1 MSVATPSCLASIA
14 GNDDG
19 GWRDAAR
26 VLLSDSDAALAARF
40 DADEPVDRLLTA
52 RSALVDGVVCS
63 AWQRAHCAL
72 PELHLLATGG
82 YGRGELFPGSD
93 VDLLVL
99 AESEAQAEHHDA
111 LARFFALLWDAG
123 LSAGHAVRSLDQCV
137 QAARED
143 LTVVTALSEWRLL
156 AGQAEAAQ
164 RLARA
169 LSANTLWPPEQY
181 FAHKRDEQRQRH
193 ARFNDTAYNL
203 EPNIKDGPGGLRDIH
218 TLVWM
223 ARRVHGVAGLA
234 ELVPLGALGEDEFA
248 SLERERQALS
258 RLRFGL
264 HLVAGRR
271 EERLLFDLQKA
282 LAARLGLRDERAD
295 NLAVEQLMQGFFR
308 SAATVLRINDR
319 LLQRFEEQL
328 EGEQRAE
335 PIDAEFVR
343 RHGYLALREPGR
355 LAGQPSLVL
364 RLFQVWA
371 TDPQLRGLHSESAR
385 ALAEALPN
393 IPSYDVATPELRAR
407 FMEILRGP
415 QPVLSLRRMSRLGV
429 LACYLPAFGNVAG
442 RMQFDLF
449 HVYTVDQHTLA
460 VLANIAGFHAPD
472 PQQRFALAH
481 EVWPRLRKPE
491 LLLLAGLFHDIAKG
505 RGGDHSELGS
515 HDAEAFCRAH
525 ALPAGD
531 TALVAWLV
539 RQHLLMSVTAQR
551 QDISDPEVINRF
563 AQRVADREHL
573 DYLYLLTVA
582 DIAGTSPKLWNAWK
596 DRLLADLYGATRFAL
611 RRGLEHPVHGAE
623 RISECRVAAHAL
635 LLGEGMSDSQINAVW
650 ATFPDESFLRYR
662 PEQIAWQTAAIG
674 KHRAASALVLARPL
688 AQGGAPALEV
698 FVYAPDND
706 GLFAAVVATLDRF
719 GLSIL
724 ASRIVTAHNGM
735 SLDTF
740 QVLAVNDRGVGRD
753 ELARTISRRL
763 SDILA
768 RPLAQVRPSRR
779 ALPRHLRHFHV
790 PTRVEFETL
799 ANGRSQL
806 TLVCTDRPGLL
817 AEVAQVLRQQR
828 VRVHA
833 ARIATFG
840 ERVEDFFQLTDEHDL
855 ALQAPQTLHDLRTAL
870 LNCVDGEDDGKAN
883 RQ

>member
-1 MSVATPSCLASIA
+1 VTTPFASLAAIAVA
-14 GNDDG
+14 DDG
-19 GWRDAAR
+19 AWRDTAR
-26 VLLSDSDAALAARF
+26 ALLSDTDAALAQRF
-40 DADEPVDRLLTA
+40 DADEPVDRLLAA
-52 RSALVDGVVCS
+52 RSASVDNVVCS
-63 AWQRAHCAL
+63 AWQRARCACTGL
-72 PELHLLATGG
+72 ELLATGG
-82 YGRGELFPGSD
+82 YGRGELFPASD

-99 AESEAQAEHHDA
+99 AETNAQAAHHEA
-111 LARFFALLWDAG
+111 LAHFFTLLWDVG
-123 LSAGHAVRSLDQCV
+123 LSAGHAVRSLQQCV

-143 LTVVTALSEWRLL
+143 LTVITALSEWRLL
-156 AGQAEAAQ
+156 CGNADAAQ

-169 LSANTLWPPEQY
+169 LSAHMLWPPAEY
-181 FAHKRDEQRQRH
+181 FADKRDEQRQRH

-223 ARRVHGVAGLA
+223 ARRVHGVPGLA
-234 ELVPLGALGEDEFA
+234 ELVPLGVLGEDEFA

-282 LAARLGLRDERAD
+282 LATRLGLRDERAD
-295 NLAVEQLMQGFFR
+295 KLAVEQLMQGFFR

-319 LLQRFEEQL
+319 LLQRFDEQL

-335 PIDAEFVR
+335 SIDGDFVR
-343 RHGYLALREPGR
+343 RHGYLAVREPGR

-371 TDPQLRGLHSESAR
+371 EHPDLRGLHSESAR
-385 ALAEALPN
+385 ALAESLPN
-393 IPSYDVATPELRAR
+393 IPCYDAASVPLRAG
-407 FMEILRGP
+407 FMQILRGP
-415 QPVLSLRRMSRLGV
+415 QAVPSLRRMSRLGV

-449 HVYTVDQHTLA
+449 HVYTVDQHTLT

-472 PQQRFALAH
+472 PQRRFALAD

-525 ALPAGD
+525 GLPAGD

-596 DRLLADLYGATRFAL
+596 DRLLADLYGAARFAL
-611 RRGLEHPVHGAE
+611 RRGLEHPVHGTE
-623 RISECRVAAHAL
+623 RISECRVAARAL
-635 LLGEGMSDSQINAVW
+635 LLGQGMDEAAINAVW
-650 ATFPDESFLRYR
+650 TTFPDESFLRYR

-674 KHRAASALVLARPL
+674 DHRAAAALVLARPL

-698 FVYAPDND
+698 FVYAPDSD

-724 ASRIVTAHNGM
+724 AARVMTAVNGM

-753 ELARTISRRL
+753 ELARAVGRRL
-763 SDILA
+763 DEVLA

-779 ALPRHLRHFHV
+779 ALPRHLRHFRV

-799 ANGRSQL
+799 ANGRTQL

-817 AEVAQVLRQQR
+817 AEVAQALRQQC

-840 ERVEDFFQLTDEHDL
+840 ERVEDFFQLTDEHDM
-855 ALQAPQTLHDLRTAL
+855 ALHAPATLHALREAL
-870 LNCVDGEDDGKAN
+870 LHCVDGDDDGKED
-883 RQ
+883 RH